1 MTPSCPSL
9 RPAALGQQGI
19 EAVPGSGGIVPGQ
32 DGLDYGAL
40 GKRLTGLD
48 RVFAVRFEV
57 VHVETQ
63 DVLVLDGVGDGV
75 FVQGLLEQVFRG
87 LERLFLALD
96 ALVTGV
102 RSAEHTS
109 ELQSLMRIS
118 YAVFCLKKKK

>member
-1 MTPSCPSL
+1 MEAA
-9 RPAALGQQGI
+9 PARG
-19 EAVPGSGGIVPGQ
+19 GSVPGQ

-75 FVQGLLEQVFRG
+75 FVQGLLEQVFRS
-87 LERLFLALD
+87 E
-96 ALVTGV
+96 
-102 RSAEHTS
+102 EHTS

-118 YAVFCLKKKK
+118 YAVFCLKKKNKNEEHKIK